1 MAANSRL
8 RQKIHLLN
16 YAGNAPKLAQ
26 NMDGESSN
34 GYMLTWSTSE
44 LAFTA
49 SDPRTAGEKI
59 APNITLSESKVVLAK
74 DSVIVAA
81 FFPFNPSD
89 YTSSA
94 TVKLQV
100 GVVVPA
106 GGTARARL
114 YNFDDRQYIASSETT
129 STSTTP
135 VVLTT
140 TITTGSSSGE
150 MPTSTKNY
158 ELRLDVDSENN
169 DHYAIFG
176 SVGLRVMT

>member
-26 NMDGESSN
+26 SMDSESSN
-34 GYMLTWSTSE
+34 GYMLTWSTND

-49 SDPRTAGEKI
+49 SDPRTAGVKL

-74 DSVIVAA
+74 DSVVVAS
-81 FFPFNPSD
+81 FFPFNPAD
-89 YTSSA
+89 YTSNA

-114 YNFDDRQYIASSETT
+114 YNFDDREYITSSETT

-135 VVLTT
+135 VILTT
-140 TITTGSSSGE
+140 TITTGGSSGE
-150 MPTSTKNY
+150 MPESTKNY
-158 ELRLDVDSENN
+158 ELRLDVASENN
-169 DHYAIFG
+169 EHYAVFG
-176 SVGLRVMT
+176 SVGMRVMT